1 MLAAVS
7 GDAALMTATAAD
19 DMYLPVAAEL
29 GVDRPTAKVA
39 MIAAMYGQ
47 TTGHGGTAGRGMRA
61 AYPVAMGY
69 LDTADRSA
77 RAGRDLRTYGGRLV
91 RMSGGADRAAA
102 ESSGARAARGRYGRN
117 AVIQGAAAELF
128 KMWAVTVRARAA
140 ALDARIV
147 LCLHDE
153 LLVHVP
159 ERPRGAGGRTWSATA
174 WPRPPGAGR
183 RAAGAVHRRHQH
195 RPLLGRRER
204 LSHRQVTRRPAAPG
218 LIPWRADRTVRE
230 GVLTL
235 PRYRRVV
242 VKLSGEALAGAA
254 GTGADPAS
262 LARVADEVLS
272 VHNLGVQVAVVVG
285 GGNYFRGRM
294 ADGWGISRAEAD
306 NIGMLGTVM
315 NALMLRGALTAR
327 TDADVRVMTAV
338 PIHSVAE
345 PFIRLRAVHHLER
358 GFIVVLAGGI
368 GQPYVTTDYPAVQR
382 SLELD
387 ADALLVA
394 KHGVDGVY
402 DSDPKHNPDAAKYIT
417 LTYEEA
423 IAADIRIMDTSAFV
437 LANEQGLT
445 MHVFDVAAYGAMRA
459 ICEGDDGI
467 GTKITAK

>member
-1 MLAAVS
+1 
-7 GDAALMTATAAD
+7 
-19 DMYLPVAAEL
+19 
-29 GVDRPTAKVA
+29 
-39 MIAAMYGQ
+39 
-47 TTGHGGTAGRGMRA
+47 
-61 AYPVAMGY
+61 
-69 LDTADRSA
+69 
-77 RAGRDLRTYGGRLV
+77 
-91 RMSGGADRAAA
+91 
-102 ESSGARAARGRYGRN
+102 
-117 AVIQGAAAELF
+117 
-128 KMWAVTVRARAA
+128 
-140 ALDARIV
+140 
-147 LCLHDE
+147 
-153 LLVHVP
+153 
-159 ERPRGAGGRTWSATA
+159 
-174 WPRPPGAGR
+174 
-183 RAAGAVHRRHQH
+183 
-195 RPLLGRRER
+195 
-204 LSHRQVTRRPAAPG
+204 
-218 LIPWRADRTVRE
+218 
-230 GVLTL
+230 LTL

-272 VHNLGVQVAVVVG
+272 VHSLGVQVAVVVG

-382 SLELD
+382 ALELD

-402 DSDPKHNPDAAKYIT
+402 DSDPKHNPDAQKFTT

-423 IAADIRIMDTSAFV
+423 LAADIRIMDTSAFV
-437 LANEQGLT
+437 LANEQALT

-459 ICEGDDGI
+459 ICEGDDVI

>member
-1 MLAAVS
+1 
-7 GDAALMTATAAD
+7 
-19 DMYLPVAAEL
+19 
-29 GVDRPTAKVA
+29 
-39 MIAAMYGQ
+39 
-47 TTGHGGTAGRGMRA
+47 
-61 AYPVAMGY
+61 
-69 LDTADRSA
+69 
-77 RAGRDLRTYGGRLV
+77 
-91 RMSGGADRAAA
+91 
-102 ESSGARAARGRYGRN
+102 
-117 AVIQGAAAELF
+117 
-128 KMWAVTVRARAA
+128 
-140 ALDARIV
+140 
-147 LCLHDE
+147 
-153 LLVHVP
+153 
-159 ERPRGAGGRTWSATA
+159 
-174 WPRPPGAGR
+174 
-183 RAAGAVHRRHQH
+183 
-195 RPLLGRRER
+195 
-204 LSHRQVTRRPAAPG
+204 
-218 LIPWRADRTVRE
+218 
-230 GVLTL
+230 
-235 PRYRRVV
+235 VV

-382 SLELD
+382 ALELD

-402 DSDPKHNPDAAKYIT
+402 DSDPKHNPDAGKFTT

-423 IAADIRIMDTSAFV
+423 LAADIRIMDTSAFV
-437 LANEQGLT
+437 LANEQALT

>member
-1 MLAAVS
+1 
-7 GDAALMTATAAD
+7 
-19 DMYLPVAAEL
+19 
-29 GVDRPTAKVA
+29 
-39 MIAAMYGQ
+39 
-47 TTGHGGTAGRGMRA
+47 
-61 AYPVAMGY
+61 
-69 LDTADRSA
+69 
-77 RAGRDLRTYGGRLV
+77 
-91 RMSGGADRAAA
+91 
-102 ESSGARAARGRYGRN
+102 
-117 AVIQGAAAELF
+117 
-128 KMWAVTVRARAA
+128 
-140 ALDARIV
+140 
-147 LCLHDE
+147 
-153 LLVHVP
+153 
-159 ERPRGAGGRTWSATA
+159 
-174 WPRPPGAGR
+174 
-183 RAAGAVHRRHQH
+183 
-195 RPLLGRRER
+195 
-204 LSHRQVTRRPAAPG
+204 
-218 LIPWRADRTVRE
+218 
-230 GVLTL
+230 
-235 PRYRRVV
+235 VV

-272 VHNLGVQVAVVVG
+272 VHSLGVQVAVVVG

-382 SLELD
+382 ALELD

-402 DSDPKHNPDAAKYIT
+402 DSDPKHNPEAGKFTT

-423 IAADIRIMDTSAFV
+423 LAADIRIMDTSAFV
-437 LANEQGLT
+437 LANEQSLT

>member
-1 MLAAVS
+1 
-7 GDAALMTATAAD
+7 
-19 DMYLPVAAEL
+19 
-29 GVDRPTAKVA
+29 
-39 MIAAMYGQ
+39 
-47 TTGHGGTAGRGMRA
+47 
-61 AYPVAMGY
+61 
-69 LDTADRSA
+69 
-77 RAGRDLRTYGGRLV
+77 
-91 RMSGGADRAAA
+91 
-102 ESSGARAARGRYGRN
+102 
-117 AVIQGAAAELF
+117 
-128 KMWAVTVRARAA
+128 
-140 ALDARIV
+140 
-147 LCLHDE
+147 
-153 LLVHVP
+153 
-159 ERPRGAGGRTWSATA
+159 
-174 WPRPPGAGR
+174 
-183 RAAGAVHRRHQH
+183 
-195 RPLLGRRER
+195 
-204 LSHRQVTRRPAAPG
+204 
-218 LIPWRADRTVRE
+218 
-230 GVLTL
+230 LTL

-242 VKLSGEALAGAA
+242 VKLSGEALAGSA

-382 SLELD
+382 ALELD

-402 DSDPKHNPDAAKYIT
+402 DSDPKHNPDAGKFTT

-423 IAADIRIMDTSAFV
+423 LAADIRIMDTSAFV
-437 LANEQGLT
+437 LANEQSLT